1 MIGGAPPHVKF
12 ENHAFRIQEDYMAQL
27 EESYQD
33 SKKIKKAK
41 RLRVSNSA
49 KLIQRFYRRRLL
61 KRHTLACIVIQRYWR
76 KKQS

>member
-1 MIGGAPPHVKF
+1 MVGGPAKF

-41 RLRVSNSA
+41 RLRVSNCA
-49 KLIQRFYRRRLL
+49 KLI
-61 KRHTLACIVIQRYWR
+61 
-76 KKQS
+76 